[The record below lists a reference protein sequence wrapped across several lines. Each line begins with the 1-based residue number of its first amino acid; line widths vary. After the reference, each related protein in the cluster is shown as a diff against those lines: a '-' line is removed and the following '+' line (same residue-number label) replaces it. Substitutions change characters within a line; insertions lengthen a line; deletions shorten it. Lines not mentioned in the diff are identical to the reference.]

1 MRSACP
7 TSARKAAWERVR
19 RVTIHRCRSPTDHSP
34 IASMAQEGDDELG
47 CWRRLRALL
56 LDDRPT
62 PPFAI
67 GCSEAGGFKIKSR
80 ERPSTVRSDAS
91 GFSNIGARLFLTWVA
106 GCARASTTLHCKP
119 VLRRDLD
126 NLDRVFGDGA

>member
-1 MRSACP
+1 M
-7 TSARKAAWERVR
+7 
-19 RVTIHRCRSPTDHSP
+19 TIHRCRSPTDHPP

-67 GCSEAGGFKIKSR
+67 DCSEAGGFKIKSR

-91 GFSNIGARLFLTWVA
+91 GFSNIGARFFLTWGSRVRA
-106 GCARASTTLHCKP
+106 GLDCATLQAGP
-119 VLRRDLD
+119 AAGL
-126 NLDRVFGDGA
+126 G